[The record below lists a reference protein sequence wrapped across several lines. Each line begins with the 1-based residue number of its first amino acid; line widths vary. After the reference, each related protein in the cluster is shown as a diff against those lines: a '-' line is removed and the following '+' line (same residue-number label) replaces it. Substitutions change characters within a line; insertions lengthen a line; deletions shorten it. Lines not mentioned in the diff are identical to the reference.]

1 MKRTWVVAPAIA
13 VLLLLVMGGIAVATL
28 RLVGGDP
35 AAHGEAGP
43 RDLCDRVDT
52 RPLRQVQLSEPDY
65 LRTVRQST
73 YEGLVTDTCQLQL
86 QMDDVPPPAAD
97 AEPTPSR
104 APGRIALLSVHV
116 THHPDAAAAQA
127 DFAKSKRLAGDAPTD
142 VDGLAERAY
151 LSYDHHTPT
160 YHEVE
165 MVAQRGADGL
175 TVRLYAVR
183 DSEWS
188 RDAVGAALTELARKV
203 LET

>member
-1 MKRTWVVAPAIA
+1 MKRTWVVAPAIV

-28 RLVGGDP
+28 RLAGTERS
-35 AAHGEAGP
+35 AHKEAGP

-52 RPLRQVQLSEPDY
+52 QPLRQVPLSEPDY

-86 QMDDVPPPAAD
+86 RMDDVPLPPDD
-97 AEPTPSR
+97 ASPAPS
-104 APGRIALLSVHV
+104 RIALLSVHV
-116 THHPDAAAAQA
+116 THHPDGAAAQA
-127 DFAKSKRLAGDAPTD
+127 EFAKSKRLATGTADEVT
-142 VDGLAERAY
+142 GLAESAY
-151 LSYDHHTPT
+151 IT
-160 YHEVE
+160 YEAAASAYQEVE

-183 DSEWS
+183 DVEWS
-188 RDAVGAALTELARKV
+188 RDAVRAGLTELARTL